1 MYYFA
6 LFLLVICSLSEVFY
20 KQPPKILFVAIYVL
34 ITLMAIFRFGQL
46 GDYFD
51 YYYLYQNPLLLRDPL
66 FIIYASTLRLVGFD
80 YQGFVT
86 ITELICMGL
95 AFPFFYKTCKYSFIS
110 LLAFYCYT
118 YMVCPMSALRQAVCL
133 SMLLYSY
140 SLLVDGKKI
149 LFYAMV
155 ILGCFIHLSF
165 FSVFLIGILYDKEYF
180 NHPMLIFAVL
190 FSALLMFVGVDFFA
204 SFRGM
209 FSDRSVTAAEVG
221 AFDNLIQLALRLL
234 IVLPVFFFNPD
245 YRSDGYYA
253 KAICIVGFI
262 LYCLLASNLLIAG
275 RIEFF
280 YRTFICLFIA
290 YLSYSYK
297 SILRD
302 SVLLLLIS
310 VHVVLFFKNIGA
322 AISQGDYVESVTVY
336 NFPYISI
343 FDKSEIDKYTTIDKY
358 NYAE

>member
-1 MYYFA
+1 M
-6 LFLLVICSLSEVFY
+6 
-20 KQPPKILFVAIYVL
+20 

-51 YYYLYQNPLLLRDPL
+51 YYYLYQNPLLLRDPI
-66 FIIYASTLRLVGFD
+66 FIIYASTLRLLGLD
-80 YQGFVT
+80 YQAFVT

-118 YMVCPMSALRQAVCL
+118 YMLCPMSALRQAVCL
-133 SMLLYSY
+133 SMLLCSY
-140 SLLVDGKKI
+140 SFLVEGKKKW
-149 LFYAMV
+149 FYIIA

-165 FSVFLIGILYDKEYF
+165 FSVLIIGLLYDKKFF

-204 SFRGM
+204 GFRSV
-209 FSDRSVTAAEVG
+209 FKDRSITSAELG

-234 IVLPVFFFNPD
+234 IILPLFFFNPE

-253 KAICIVGFI
+253 KAICIIGFI
-262 LYCLLASNLLIAG
+262 LYCFLSSDLLVAG

-290 YLSYSYK
+290 YLSYSFK

-302 SVLLLLIS
+302 SVLLLLIA
-310 VHVVLFFKNIGA
+310 VHVVLFFKNI
-322 AISQGDYVESVTVY
+322 
-336 NFPYISI
+336 
-343 FDKSEIDKYTTIDKY
+343 
-358 NYAE
+358 